1 MGAFVF
7 LEPETP
13 FSPTQEPLGLVTRKI
28 IVILER
34 RDEVK
39 DIGRP

>member
-13 FSPTQEPLGLVTRKI
+13 FSPRQETLGLLTCKI